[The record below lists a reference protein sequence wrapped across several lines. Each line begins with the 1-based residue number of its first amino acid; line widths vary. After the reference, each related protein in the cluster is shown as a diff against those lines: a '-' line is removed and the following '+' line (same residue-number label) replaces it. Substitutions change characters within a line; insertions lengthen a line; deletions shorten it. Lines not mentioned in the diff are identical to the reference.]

1 MKNITIKAKLIL
13 LFILI
18 KVIPLLLLAY
28 IAYEGVI
35 KLDEYLRN
43 STKYLFN
50 QSKEIILNTANASID
65 DSVKNLDKK
74 SQLAIERL
82 SFEIANNVA
91 DFLYERD
98 KDILF
103 LSNIPLNK
111 DILKEFYKSK
121 QREII
126 VHGKYYYDEK
136 SKRWES
142 SKRIKSIKRQQRKAQ
157 LKDNEKEFNYTD
169 PKELKRVKIPIYKEV
184 SYFDINGKEIYKISQ
199 INKQLLDISK
209 KKNTYVNSEEYFK
222 KIEELKKGQIYV
234 SDVIGQS
241 VKTNIIGTFTKKKAK
256 EANIAFEPQNHGYA
270 GKENP
275 KGKKFEGIIRFVTP
289 VYKKDKKVG
298 YVSLALDHE
307 HIMQFTD
314 TVNPVDKN
322 PIQDIADASVGNYA
336 FMWDYEG
343 KNISHPRDY
352 SIVGYDPKTGKQA
365 MPWLSEDVAKKYYAS
380 KKDINEF
387 LKDYPK
393 FEEQSL
399 NKKPNMKQL
408 IKDGNVGLD
417 CKYLN
422 FAPQCQGWMQLTQNG
437 GYGSFI
443 IHWSNIWKL
452 TTAATIPYYTG
463 KYANSKRGFGFVSI
477 GANVNEFHAAANKTK
492 RDVRKILQEQTI
504 NMKEIVDENN
514 FEIKSF
520 IKSLINELTVITFIM
535 VVLVIAI
542 AIWMSN
548 YILSKIEKLLTG
560 TKKFA
565 NNELDYRIKETSSD
579 EIGKLEKS
587 FNKMASKIKNLIVEQ
602 NELNEHLE
610 EKVKEKTKELTII
623 NAELENRVKQE
634 VSNNRQKDMHLVQQ
648 SKMAN
653 IGEMVSMIIHQWKQ
667 PLNAISMINS
677 GIELRLNLK
686 QNDDESLS
694 KDNQSIKK
702 QINLMSNTMNDF
714 RDFFKQKD
722 KTIYKLDEVIHKT
735 INLINDI
742 YKSLG
747 VKINYNTTNKE
758 LKTVGYEN
766 ELIQVLL
773 NVLNNARDIIKEKNC
788 EIKRIDIEIISMGDD
803 IIIQVKDYA
812 GGIPKTIIENIF
824 EPYFTTKS
832 DEKGTGLGLYM
843 CKSIL
848 NKVNAE
854 INVENFSETFDDKEY
869 FGANFKII
877 IQNYK
882 G

>member
-1 MKNITIKAKLIL
+1 MKNLSIKFKLIL

-18 KVIPLLLLAY
+18 KVVPLLLISY
-28 IAYEGVI
+28 IAFIGII
-35 KLDEYLRN
+35 KLDKYFSS
-43 STKYLFN
+43 STKELFLEN
-50 QSKEIILNTANASID
+50 KQIISNTANKAISDSIEM
-65 DSVKNLDKK
+65 LDKK
-74 SQLAIERL
+74 SQQSIERL
-82 SFEIANNVA
+82 SFEIAKNVA
-91 DFLYERD
+91 SFLYQRD
-98 KDILF
+98 EDILF
-103 LSNIPLNK
+103 LSDIKLNEEVLN
-111 DILKEFYKSK
+111 DFYKSK

-126 VHGKYYYDEK
+126 VHEKYYYNEK
-136 SKRWES
+136 KQRWET
-142 SKRIKSIKRQQRKAQ
+142 KKEKERIKPQERKAQ

-169 PKELKRVKIPIYKEV
+169 PLELKRVKIPIYKEV
-184 SYFDINGKEIYKISQ
+184 SYFDINGKEIYKVSQ
-199 INKQLLDISK
+199 INKQLLDISQ
-209 KKNTYVNSEEYFK
+209 KKNTYVNSEDYFK
-222 KIEELKKGQIYV
+222 KIKDLKKGQIYV
-234 SDVIGQS
+234 SNVIGQS
-241 VKTNIIGTFTKKKAK
+241 VKTNIIGTFTKNKAK
-256 EANIAFEPQNHGYA
+256 KANIAFEPQNHGYA

-275 KGKKFEGIIRFVTP
+275 NGKRFEGIIRFVTP

-336 FMWDYEG
+336 FMWDYKG
-343 KNISHPRDY
+343 RNISHPRDY
-352 SIVGYDPKTGKQA
+352 SIVGYDPKTGEQA

-399 NKKPNMKQL
+399 KKKPNMRQL
-408 IKDGNVGLD
+408 IEDGNVNID
-417 CKYLN
+417 CRYLN

-443 IHWSNIWKL
+443 IYWSNIWKL
-452 TTAATIPYYTG
+452 STAATIPYYTG
-463 KYANSKRGFGFVSI
+463 KYANSKRGFGFVTI
-477 GANVNEFHAAANKTK
+477 GANVDEFHAAANKT
-492 RDVRKILQEQTI
+492 RNDVRKILHEQTI
-504 NMKEIVDENN
+504 NMKEIVDGNN

-548 YILSKIEKLLTG
+548 YILSKIDKLLVG
-560 TKKFA
+560 TKRFA
-565 NNELDYRIKETSSD
+565 NNELDYRIKETSND

-677 GIELRLNLK
+677 GIELRLKLK
-686 QNDDESLS
+686 QNDDDALS

-702 QINLMSNTMNDF
+702 QINLMSNTMSDF

-742 YKSLG
+742 YRSLG
-747 VKINYNTTNKE
+747 VSINYNTINKD

-788 EIKRIDIEIISMGDD
+788 EIKRIDIDVISMGDD
-803 IIIQVKDYA
+803 IIIEIKDYA
-812 GGIPKTIIENIF
+812 GGIDKAIIENIF

-832 DEKGTGLGLYM
+832 DDKGTGLGLYM

-848 NKVNAE
+848 NKINAE
-854 INVENFSETFDDKEY
+854 INVENISQTFDNKEY